1 MTTTSATEYAESVAR
16 DIWANTEKGEP
27 FGSDQER
34 FDNGETES
42 PELSAYDYL
51 ENALD
56 IEYRV
61 DSSRRYRSAKVLIG
75 YGGPNV
81 WIDTAT
87 RALVVA
93 WWSAPV
99 SVDLPQ
105 QFCDELDTAI
115 SELWEM
121 N

>member
-1 MTTTSATEYAESVAR
+1 MSTELATDYITSMITE
-16 DIWANTEKGEP
+16 IWANTEAGAP
-27 FGSDQER
+27 FGEDLEA
-34 FDNGETES
+34 FENGETGA

-51 ENALD
+51 RDVLD

-61 DSSRRYRSAKVLIG
+61 DGSKRYRSAKILIG

-87 RALVVA
+87 KELVVA
-93 WWSAPV
+93 WWSAPERR
-99 SVDLPQ
+99 DLPE
-105 QFCDELDTAI
+105 QFCAELDEALQ
-115 SELWEM
+115 ELWSM

>member
-16 DIWANTEKGEP
+16 DIWADNEKGET
-27 FGSDQER
+27 FGSDTER
-34 FDNGETES
+34 EQYGEQA
-42 PELSAYDYL
+42 ELTAYDYL
-51 ENALD
+51 EDALD

-61 DSSRRYRSAKVLIG
+61 SQDKAYRSAKILIG
-75 YGGPNV
+75 FGGPNV

-99 SVDLPQ
+99 SVDLPE
-105 QFCDELDTAI
+105 QFCNELDTALEEI
-115 SELWEM
+115 WNM

>member
-16 DIWANTEKGEP
+16 DIWTNTEAGNP
-27 FGSDQER
+27 FGTDDEMLEY
-34 FDNGETES
+34 NETNQ
-42 PELSAYDYL
+42 LSAYDYL
-51 ENALD
+51 EQALD

-61 DSSRRYRSAKVLIG
+61 SQDKAYRSAKILIG
-75 YGGPNV
+75 FGGPNV

-99 SVDLPQ
+99 SVDLPE
-105 QFCDELDTAI
+105 QFCAQLDEALEEI
-115 SELWEM
+115 WEA